1 MGISAGLGTAG
12 LQPAVCTSTTR
23 PAAPYEGQMIYETDT
38 NRLVLY
44 NGSSWVYIADT
55 DTPPGLELITTASWA
70 TGGTLS
76 INNCF
81 TSTFSSYRI
90 LIRNAKHA
98 TTSVNILFRLRASGT
113 DKGTDSYYHGRRY
126 IPMGGSGGGDTGAS
140 NSGEIIPGIVAAV
153 SNAGSGVIDIHDPQK
168 SAVTTCTFQGVW
180 SITTGESSS
189 GAGFLNNT
197 TSYDGFTL
205 IANTGNFT
213 SLDVAVYGYRG
224 S

>member
-1 MGISAGLGTAG
+1 
-12 LQPAVCTSTTR
+12 
-23 PAAPYEGQMIYETDT
+23 MIYETDT
-38 NRLVLY
+38 NRLVIY
-44 NGSSWVYIADT
+44 NGSSWVYVVDT
-55 DTPPGLELITTASWA
+55 DTPPGLELITTASWS

-113 DKGTDSYYHGRRY
+113 DVSSNYYWARRY
-126 IPMGGSGGGDTGAS
+126 ITFNSGGGDVNSGAS
-140 NSGEIIPGIVAAV
+140 AVSEIVPGIVAAV

-168 SAVTTCTFQGVW
+168 SAVTTCTFQGTW
-180 SITTGESSS
+180 SITTGESSNGS
-189 GAGFLNNT
+189 GVLNNT